1 MSSTKK
7 AVVTGGAGFVGSH
20 VVDALIKEGFAVS
33 VIDDL
38 SGGKREN
45 VHKDATLHVVDVR
58 DSKAI
63 APIIAGSEF
72 VFHLAALPRVQYS
85 IEYPEETNSV
95 NVDGTLAVLKAS
107 KDAGVTRVVYAASSS
122 AYGNQETL
130 PLSEDVPP
138 QPLSPYA
145 LQKYVG
151 ELYCRVFSEVY
162 GLPTVSLRFF
172 NVYGSRLDP
181 EGAYALVIGKFLKQ
195 KKEGTP
201 LTITGDGEQTR
212 DFTHVQDIVRGM
224 ILAARSEHVGK
235 GEVINLGRGQE
246 VSVNALAELIGGT
259 AVHIEPRLE
268 PRHTRADI
276 TRAKELLNWAPEVS
290 LEEGVAELKKL
301 FGV

>member
-38 SGGKREN
+38 SGGKRDN

-63 APIIAGSEF
+63 APIIAGREF

-95 NVDGTLAVLKAS
+95 NVGGTLAVLKAS
-107 KDAGVTRVVYAASSS
+107 KDAGVKRVVYAASSS

-162 GLPTVSLRFF
+162 GLSTVSLRFF

-195 KKEGTP
+195 KKDGVP
-201 LTITGDGEQTR
+201 LTITGDGQQTR

-259 AVHIEPRLE
+259 TVHIEPRLE

-276 TRAKELLNWAPEVS
+276 TRAKEFLNWTPEVS

>member
-1 MSSTKK
+1 MNSTKK

-20 VVDALIKEGFAVS
+20 VVDALIKEGFSVS

-45 VHKDATLHVVDVR
+45 VHQDATLHVVDVR
-58 DSKAI
+58 DSRAI

-85 IEYPEETNSV
+85 IDYPEETNSV
-95 NVDGTLAVLKAS
+95 NVGGTLAVLKVA
-107 KDAGVTRVVYAASSS
+107 KDAGVRRVVYAASSS
-122 AYGNQETL
+122 AYGNQETM
-130 PLSEDVPP
+130 PLSEDMPP

-151 ELYCRVFSEVY
+151 ELYCRVFSDVY
-162 GLPTVSLRFF
+162 DLSTVSVRFF

-212 DFTHVQDIVRGM
+212 DFTHVRDIVRGM
-224 ILAARSEHVGK
+224 LLAAKSEKVGK
-235 GEVINLGRGQE
+235 GEIINLGRGQE
-246 VSVNALAELIGGT
+246 TSVNALARLIGGDVT
-259 AVHIEPRLE
+259 HIDPRLE

-276 TRAKELLNWAPEVS
+276 SRAKALLDWEPEVS
-290 LEEGVAELKKL
+290 LEEGVTELKQV

>member
-1 MSSTKK
+1 MSGIKK
-7 AVVTGGAGFVGSH
+7 AIVTGGAGFVGSH

-45 VHKDATLHVVDVR
+45 VHQDATLHVVDVR
-58 DSKAI
+58 DSKVI

-95 NVDGTLAVLKAS
+95 NVGGTLAVLKAA
-107 KDAGVTRVVYAASSS
+107 KDAGVKRVVYAASSS
-122 AYGNQETL
+122 AYGNQEIL
-130 PLSEDVPP
+130 PLSEDAPP

-151 ELYCRVFSEVY
+151 ELYCRVFSDVY
-162 GLPTVSLRFF
+162 GLPTVSTRFF
-172 NVYGSRLDP
+172 NVYGPRLDP

-195 KKEGTP
+195 KKEGIP

-212 DFTHVQDIVRGM
+212 DFTHVRDIVCGM
-224 ILAARSEHVGK
+224 ILAAKSEKVGK
-235 GEVINLGRGQE
+235 GEIINLGRGQE
-246 VSVNALAELIGGT
+246 TSVNAIAELIGG
-259 AVHIEPRLE
+259 AVTHIDPRLE

-276 TRAKELLNWAPEVS
+276 RRAKELLNWEPEVS
-290 LEEGVAELKKL
+290 LDEGVAELKKL

>member
-63 APIIAGSEF
+63 VPIIAGSEF

-95 NVDGTLAVLKAS
+95 NVGGTLAVLKAS
-107 KDAGVTRVVYAASSS
+107 KDAGVKRVVYAASSS

-162 GLPTVSLRFF
+162 GLSTVSLRFF

-195 KKEGTP
+195 KKDGVP
-201 LTITGDGEQTR
+201 LTITGDGQQTR

-259 AVHIEPRLE
+259 TVHIEPRLE

-276 TRAKELLNWAPEVS
+276 TRAKELLGWEPEVS

>member
-63 APIIAGSEF
+63 VPIIAGSEF

-95 NVDGTLAVLKAS
+95 NVGGTLAVLKAS
-107 KDAGVTRVVYAASSS
+107 KDAGVKRVVYAASSS

-162 GLPTVSLRFF
+162 GLSTVSLRFF

-195 KKEGTP
+195 KKDGVP
-201 LTITGDGEQTR
+201 LTITGDGQQTR

-259 AVHIEPRLE
+259 TVHIEPRLE

-276 TRAKELLNWAPEVS
+276 TRAKEFLNWTPEVS